1 MNWAYKEVELV
12 WIGLVWNVLWKW
24 VSTIIIPYHF
34 TIPPTSQ
41 NSIFIKIL
49 FFNLSLL
56 FPSNSHF
63 FSDFSDLA
71 WFQQLHHHQSPH
83 HHHHHH
89 HHTSTSMAPPSS
101 ITTPPPPRLHH
112 HQSPH
117 HHHHTTTKMLQPL
130 IIHITQSENPNL
142 FQQACSHWW
151 TQRNSWTQTPPINPN
166 HNRKKKTKNKKQN
179 QINPDQNPDTTATR
193 SMFPP
198 SLINLD
204 QPPKSHWNKNP
215 DIADQPRSQQEKKK
229 KPDQPWSKPRHRYR

>member
-83 HHHHHH
+83 HHHH
-89 HHTSTSMAPPSS
+89 TSTSMAPPSS

-130 IIHITQSENPNL
+130 IIHITQTENPNL

-166 HNRKKKTKNKKQN
+166 HNRKKKTKNKTKSTLIKTQ
-179 QINPDQNPDTTATR
+179 T
-193 SMFPP
+193 PP
-198 SLINLD
+198 PLD
-204 QPPKSHWNKNP
+204 QCFLHHW
-215 DIADQPRSQQEKKK
+215 ST
-229 KPDQPWSKPRHRYR
+229 

>member
-71 WFQQLHHHQSPH
+71 WFQQ
-83 HHHHHH
+83 
-89 HHTSTSMAPPSS
+89 
-101 ITTPPPPRLHH
+101 LHH